1 MKIIKLFI
9 ISLFLFCNAKVFGQ
23 DKNINQEGFKN
34 LLGLKRVSQQILLQQ
49 DNSGNNSI
57 AEKTGDLSTSQSL
70 GDTVVSRKKVEPDSL
85 QDYKSD
91 KDFAYMKYLDS
102 LLRKTKDLTVDTFS
116 VNSASTK
123 SKKDVQQNSEPL
135 NTRRRIN
142 IFNQPIVKI
151 ILWILAFFLIGF
163 IIYKLFLGE
172 NFFKRSRSYNITD
185 TQKEEEESI
194 SDPSAYDKLISQALM
209 NKNYR
214 LAVRYGFLQTLQM
227 LSGSGLVQLSGD
239 KTNYQYVNELR
250 GKPYQNDFAA
260 LTLNYEYV
268 WYGKF
273 DISEDVYN
281 RLRREYKSF
290 HQKL

>member
-1 MKIIKLFI
+1 MKIIKLLFAGFLV
-9 ISLFLFCNAKVFGQ
+9 LFLHTKLLAQ
-23 DKNINQEGFKN
+23 KNDVDSVTAQ
-34 LLGLKRVSQQILLQQ
+34 L
-49 DNSGNNSI
+49 
-57 AEKTGDLSTSQSL
+57 GDLSTQSF
-70 GDTVVSRKKVEPDSL
+70 GDTVVSRNKVETDSIK
-85 QDYKSD
+85 DYKKD

-102 LLRKTKDLTVDTFS
+102 LLRKTKGLTVDTFS
-116 VNSASTK
+116 VNTASTK
-123 SKKDVQQNSEPL
+123 SNKDVQQNSEPL
-135 NTRRRIN
+135 NTHTGIN
-142 IFNQPIVKI
+142 IFNQPGVKI

-172 NFFKRSRSYNITD
+172 NFFKRSRSYDTND
-185 TQKEEEESI
+185 TQKEEESI

-227 LSGSGLVQLSGD
+227 LSESGLVQLSAD

-281 RLRREYKSF
+281 RLHKEYKSF

>member
-1 MKIIKLFI
+1 MKIIKLFFAGFLV
-9 ISLFLFCNAKVFGQ
+9 LFLHTKLLAQQSDVDSVAAK
-23 DKNINQEGFKN
+23 
-34 LLGLKRVSQQILLQQ
+34 L
-49 DNSGNNSI
+49 
-57 AEKTGDLSTSQSL
+57 GDLTQTESL
-70 GDTVVSRKKVEPDSL
+70 RDTVVSRKKVEPDSL

-102 LLRKTKDLTVDTFS
+102 LLRQTKDLSVDTFS
-116 VNSASTK
+116 VNSASSR
-123 SKKDVQQNSEPL
+123 SKKDVQQNQEQA
-135 NTRRRIN
+135 NTTRRIN

>member
-1 MKIIKLFI
+1 MKIIKLLFTGFLV
-9 ISLFLFCNAKVFGQ
+9 LFLHTKLLAQQSNVDSVAAK
-23 DKNINQEGFKN
+23 
-34 LLGLKRVSQQILLQQ
+34 L
-49 DNSGNNSI
+49 
-57 AEKTGDLSTSQSL
+57 GDLTTESL
-70 GDTVVSRKKVEPDSL
+70 GDTVVSRKKVETDSIE
-85 QDYKSD
+85 DYKSD

-102 LLRKTKDLTVDTFS
+102 LLRQTKDLSVDTFS
-116 VNSASTK
+116 VNTASSR
-123 SKKDVQQNSEPL
+123 SKKNAQQNQEQA
-135 NTRRRIN
+135 NTTPRIN

-172 NFFKRSRSYNITD
+172 NFFKRSRSYDNPD
-185 TQKEEEESI
+185 TEKEEESI
-194 SDPSAYDKLISQALM
+194 LDPSAYDKFITQALM

-214 LAVRYGFLQTLQM
+214 LAVRYGYLQTLQM
-227 LSGSGLVQLSGD
+227 LSGSGLVQFSAD
-239 KTNYQYVNELR
+239 KTNYQYVNELQ

-281 RLRREYKSF
+281 RLRKEYKSF

>member
-1 MKIIKLFI
+1 MKIIKLLFACFLV
-9 ISLFLFCNAKVFGQ
+9 LFLHTKLLAQQSDVDSVAAK
-23 DKNINQEGFKN
+23 
-34 LLGLKRVSQQILLQQ
+34 L
-49 DNSGNNSI
+49 
-57 AEKTGDLSTSQSL
+57 GDLTQTESL
-70 GDTVVSRKKVEPDSL
+70 RDTVVSRKKVEPDSL

-172 NFFKRSRSYNITD
+172 NFFKRSRSYNTID
-185 TQKEEEESI
+185 TQKEEENI
-194 SDPSAYDKLISQALM
+194 SDPSAYDKLISQAVM

-239 KTNYQYVNELR
+239 KTNYQYVNELQ